1 MRTWPLPR
9 QCECRLED
17 CWALTRPA
25 IRSPCVRAQAYR
37 AGGRW
42 EGVTIVATRFGFVS
56 TYPPTA
62 CGLATFTAALF
73 DALTLSGSDE
83 GRVARLLDGPPTPGG
98 AEVVSDIVLGDPAGS
113 ARAATS
119 LSDCDVVIVQ
129 HEFGVYGGPDG
140 QDVLT
145 LLADVTVPTIVVLH
159 TVLAEPTTH
168 QRQVLEA
175 VVGAASAVVTMTRA
189 ARDRLLAGYR
199 VDAGKVSIIAHGAPD
214 SAIRVRVRPP
224 SRPRSLAE
232 ARPTV
237 LTWGLLGPGKGIEW
251 AIQAMARLRD
261 IQPAPQYIVAGR
273 THPKVALREGETYRD
288 GLSSLVRQLSLA
300 DAVSLDARYRDA
312 ASLADLVASADV
324 VLLPYDSTDQVTS
337 GCPDRGRR
345 RRQTR
350 CRDAIPARGRTA
362 LRRGRRG
369 SPPSGPRLDRRRAPT
384 GDHPARRRGRD
395 VEPPR
400 RGSHRRCDGPA
411 VADQYRG
418 LAARLI
424 ADAADAAA

>member
-9 QCECRLED
+9 QCECRPED

-25 IRSPCVRAQAYR
+25 IRSPCVKAQAYR

-83 GRVARLLDGPPTPGG
+83 GRVSRLLDGPPTPGG

-145 LLADVTVPTIVVLH
+145 LLDHVTVPTIVVLH

-214 SAIRVRVRPP
+214 SAIP
-224 SRPRSLAE
+224 SSSSTALPAAQSRE
-232 ARPTV
+232 GRPTV

-288 GLSSLVRQLSLA
+288 SLNGLVRQLSLT

-312 ASLADLVASADV
+312 TSLADLVASADV

-337 GCPDRGRR
+337 GVLIEAVAAGKPVVA
-345 RRQTR
+345 TR
-350 CRDAIPARGRTA
+350 FPHAVELLSGGAGVVVSHRDPASIADA
-362 LRRGRRG
+362 LRLVITRPDVAAAMSSAATRVA
-369 SPPSGPRLDRRRAPT
+369 PSLRWT
-384 GDHPARRRGRD
+384 
-395 VEPPR
+395 
-400 RGSHRRCDGPA
+400 A

-424 ADAADAAA
+424 TDSADAAA